1 MRSRKGRK
9 LPQNPLC
16 LDCFTEMVARQTAD
30 GLVCF
35 EAKSGEPHNC
45 GRYVNG
51 QYRPAREA
59 RIYHKARVEALED
72 DPSQPEDTDSQ
83 KYGSDVLGALRGFQG
98 RAGRG

>member
-1 MRSRKGRK
+1 MHSRKGRK
-9 LPQNPLC
+9 LPQNPRC
-16 LDCFTEMVARQTAD
+16 MGCFTEMVARQTAD

-59 RIYHKARVEALED
+59 RIYHKARLLALED
-72 DPSQPEDTDSQ
+72 DPSQTEPATGPD
-83 KYGSDVLGALRGFQG
+83 LGESPWD
-98 RAGRG
+98 